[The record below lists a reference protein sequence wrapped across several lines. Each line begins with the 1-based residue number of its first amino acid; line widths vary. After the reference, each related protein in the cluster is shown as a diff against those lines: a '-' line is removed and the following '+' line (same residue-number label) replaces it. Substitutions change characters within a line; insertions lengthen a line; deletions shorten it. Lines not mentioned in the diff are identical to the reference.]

1 MKKDTT
7 NILETKPIKIWEIRE
22 YKKGSLLENGIVL
35 NETATFIYKLC
46 NGSTSINKIIEM
58 LVENYK
64 VGPKRAEVDIIKC
77 IKEFLV
83 TDSIKL
89 K

>member
-7 NILETKPIKIWEIRE
+7 NILEAKPIKIWEIRE

-35 NETATFIYKLC
+35 NETATLIYKLC
-46 NGSTSINKIIEM
+46 DGKKMVNEIIKIIF
-58 LVENYK
+58 ENYK
-64 VGPKRAEVDIIKC
+64 VEQKKAQADIVKC
-77 IKEFLV
+77 IKELLAA
-83 TDSIKL
+83 DSIKL